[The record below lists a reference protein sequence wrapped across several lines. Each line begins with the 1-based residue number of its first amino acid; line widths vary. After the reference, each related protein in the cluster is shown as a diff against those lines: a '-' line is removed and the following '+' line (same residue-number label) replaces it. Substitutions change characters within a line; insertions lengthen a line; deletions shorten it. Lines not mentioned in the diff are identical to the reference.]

1 MKLDLIEKIL
11 ASGKLDDKT
20 QKAFSDFLDDYNK
33 TVRRTQRII
42 QKSDRMAK
50 ELHINNTRLAKL
62 SDKLSKY
69 LSPQVYEMIFSED
82 SNKITSKRKKL
93 TIFFSDIVNFTA
105 TTEKLESE
113 ELTAILNDYL
123 TQMSEIALEF
133 GGTIDKYI
141 GDAIVIFFGDPKS
154 NGYREDAKNC
164 VLMAISMQNKM
175 KAIEK
180 KYVDDGIVDS
190 FQIRMGITTGYV
202 TVGNFGSDERMDYT
216 IIGGNVNLAAR
227 LESAAEP
234 RNILISHETYSL
246 VKDII
251 DVTKKVPIQVKGISK
266 SIQTYRVDGEINSTN
281 IKDLNSVVD
290 SVKNMAEK
298 EDLIAKLEDVIK
310 RLKINKC

>member
-1 MKLDLIEKIL
+1 MKLDLIEEIL
-11 ASGKLDDKT
+11 ASGTLDENT
-20 QKAFSDFLDDYNK
+20 QKVFEDFLKDYNK
-33 TVRRTQRII
+33 TVRRNQRII
-42 QKSDRMAK
+42 QKSDRMAN
-50 ELHINNTRLAKL
+50 ELNVKNSKLANL

-69 LSPQVYEMIFSED
+69 LSPQVYEMIFSEG

-123 TQMSEIALEF
+123 TQMSEVALEF

-164 VLMAISMQNKM
+164 VLMAIAMQEKM

-190 FQIRMGITTGYV
+190 FKIRIGITTGYV

-227 LESAAEP
+227 LESSAEP

-251 DVTKKVPIQVKGISK
+251 DVTKKDPIQVKGISK
-266 SIQTYRVDGEINSTN
+266 SIQTYRVDGKINSKN
-281 IKDLNSVVD
+281 IKDLNAVMD
-290 SVKNMAEK
+290 SVQTMSNK
-298 EDLIAKLEDVIK
+298 EDLINKLEEVIE
-310 RLKINKC
+310 RLKNN